1 MGMENVGESHQG
13 KGTRGREKADQSLVS
28 KVVKKKSYKQS

>member
-1 MGMENVGESHQG
+1 MGLENVGESHRG

-28 KVVKKKSYKQS
+28 EVVRKKSYKQS